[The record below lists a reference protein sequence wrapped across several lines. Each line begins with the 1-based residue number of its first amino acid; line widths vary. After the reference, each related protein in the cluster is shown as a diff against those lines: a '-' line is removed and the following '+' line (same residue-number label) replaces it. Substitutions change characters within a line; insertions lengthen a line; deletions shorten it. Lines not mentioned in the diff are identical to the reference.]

1 MPTSAVSVQRPSPAA
16 SVTTAGSQAQQ
27 HARIGAIDVMRG
39 LVMLLMLIDHVRETF
54 YLHLQVSD
62 PMNVSATEPAL
73 FFTRLAAHLCAPTF
87 VFLTGLGAWLYA
99 NPPGAPPRSPAGF
112 LFKRGLLLVVLEL
125 TLVSFAW
132 VGIFPMKTLYLQV
145 IWVIG
150 LSMIVLA
157 ALCRLPLRW
166 LAAAGLSIV
175 FGHNLLTPIAFTPA
189 EAGYSL
195 WTILHD
201 RGFLVAEG
209 ALKIKVS
216 YPLLPWIGVILLGFA
231 AGPLYGPAT
240 TSGHRRAMLL
250 RLGVGCLAL
259 LLVLRGLNLYGE
271 TLPWVPGHDVTHTLM
286 SWLNFTKY
294 PPSLDFLLLTL
305 GIALLLLRV
314 FETVHNG
321 LTEAIRC
328 YGGAPM
334 FYYLLHLYVLLVLQE
349 LAVTWVGANQGD
361 RFGFDHVAWI
371 WVTAVLLLLLL
382 YVPTRAFA
390 RYKRVSRQAWV
401 RYL

>member
-1 MPTSAVSVQRPSPAA
+1 MPTSTSPVQQLSRAAPATA
-16 SVTTAGSQAQQ
+16 SSRAQ
-27 HARIGAIDVMRG
+27 HSSRIGAIDVMRG
-39 LVMLLMLIDHVRETF
+39 LVMLIMVFDHVRETF
-54 YLHLQVSD
+54 FLHLQVSD
-62 PMNVSATEPAL
+62 PMNVQTTEPAL

-112 LFKRGLLLVVLEL
+112 LFKRGLLLVVLEI

-157 ALCRLPLRW
+157 ALCTLPLRW
-166 LAAAGLSIV
+166 LAALGFVLV
-175 FGHNLLTPIAFTPA
+175 FGHNLLTPIDFKPA
-189 EAGYSL
+189 DLGYSL

-209 ALKIKVS
+209 PLKIKVS
-216 YPLLPWIGVILLGFA
+216 YPLLPWIGVILLGFV
-231 AGPLYGPAT
+231 AGPLYSASMAPL
-240 TSGHRRAMLL
+240 RRQELLL

-259 LLVLRGLNLYGE
+259 LLLLRGFNIYGE
-271 TLPWVPGHDVTHTLM
+271 TLPWVQGQDFTHTLM

-305 GIALLLLRV
+305 GITLLLLRV
-314 FETVHNG
+314 FENFNNA

-334 FYYLLHLYVLLVLQE
+334 FFYLLHLYVLLGLQT
-349 LAVTWVGANQGD
+349 LAVAWVGANHGA
-361 RFGFDHVAWI
+361 RFGVDHIAWV
-371 WVTAVLLLLLL
+371 WVIAVLLALLL

-390 RYKRVSRQAWV
+390 RYKRTSSQAWV